1 MLDRSKIDYKIKDN
15 TNWRDKYKQ
24 SDSAYAFATP
34 SNFIIHGPSRSGKTS
49 CLEQILTNE
58 KLAIFDIVIYIS
70 KHEGDIHRVLEEK
83 YPNKFLPLFTN
94 NNMEE
99 DIQNAIELL
108 QRQTY
113 DTETQ
118 IVENLKSNVN
128 SSLLK
133 LIDILCEEEELS
145 IAVIF
150 DDVIVDYKNSD
161 DKDMVKIVEK
171 LFAHYLK
178 KGVSTFLISQNF
190 SKSVPSQSRTNYNY
204 FITFNVPKKSS
215 DSQAINKFILS
226 SSFGFNDKASKLVDE
241 VSQNQYV
248 FAVFDRENLT
258 GLRIKEVDGVEENCR
273 CRLKFDKFIN

>member
-1 MLDRSKIDYKIKDN
+1 MLDRSKIDFEIKEN
-15 TNWRDKYKQ
+15 SNWRSKYTQ
-24 SDSAYAFATP
+24 SNSAYAFAIP
-34 SNFIIHGPSRSGKTS
+34 SNFIIHGPSRSGKTT

-58 KLAIFDIVIYIS
+58 KLAIFDFVIYVS
-70 KHEGDIHRVLEEK
+70 KHEGSIHRVLEEK
-83 YPNKFLPLFTN
+83 YPNSFLPLFT

-108 QRQTY
+108 QKQTF
-113 DTETQ
+113 DAETQ
-118 IVENLKSNVN
+118 IMENLKSNIN

-133 LIDILCEEEELS
+133 LIDILCEEEEVS
-145 IAVIF
+145 IAVVF

-178 KGVSTFLISQNF
+178 KGVSTFLVSQNF
-190 SKSVPSQSRTNYNY
+190 TKSVPSQSRTNYNY

-215 DSQAINKFILS
+215 DSQAINKYILS
-226 SSFGFNDKASKLVDE
+226 SSYGFSEKVNKLIDE

-258 GLRIKEVDGVEENCR
+258 GLRIKEEEGVEENCR
-273 CRLKFDKFIN
+273 CRLKFDNFIN